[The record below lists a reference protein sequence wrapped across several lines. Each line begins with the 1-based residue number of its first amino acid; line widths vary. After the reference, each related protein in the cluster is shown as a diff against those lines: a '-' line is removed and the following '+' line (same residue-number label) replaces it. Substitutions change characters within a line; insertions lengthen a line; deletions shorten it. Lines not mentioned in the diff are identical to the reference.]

1 MSRREPG
8 RFSNAPTVKGA
19 PRPDISYYEGGS
31 LKKIIELKFKGD
43 GETQMQRRGDYNKI
57 LESNGLNPDS
67 DLINL
72 NVDSQCQI
80 PTS

>member
-31 LKKIIELKFKGD
+31 LKKIIELKFKVD
-43 GETQMQRRGDYNKI
+43 SKTYMQRD
-57 LESNGLNPDS
+57 ESYEDIARSSGFDPSKDVVELKVES
-67 DLINL
+67 E
-72 NVDSQCQI
+72 CQI